1 MWISFGTS
9 ATSYGVG
16 SYATNPVSNVL
27 GHALVGCA
35 LASASGGNCGQD
47 AFSAGFGAVASGMG
61 GHMGFDKFSNG
72 LFTTIVGG
80 VAFGDSVAQSDFAM
94 IHGS

>member
-9 ATSYGVG
+9 AASYGVG
-16 SYATNPVSNVL
+16 SNATNPVSNVL

-35 LASASGGNCGQD
+35 SASASAGNCGQD
-47 AFSAGFGAVASGMG
+47 ALSAGFGTVASGIG

-72 LFTTIVGG
+72 VLTTIVGG
-80 VAFGDSVAQSDFAM
+80 VAFDDSVAQSDFAL